1 MPHLERCYCRRP
13 GHTLVARNVRL
24 ADMNI
29 DAAVSDDRR
38 IEVVANK
45 LSSWQ
50 GAQQAV
56 DATIITIV
64 SPLSAPLRGRV
75 MPGAVRRKR
84 HQTHPEL
91 VRTRRCRFVVV
102 GVEKFGGRFGAG
114 GCHLAPAGRLG
125 SVPWRRRCPCVWLHV
140 PRGLLGGERCLR
152 SPHSAPSPRP
162 CWSSHSLASVTS
174 LGRRPSCTRSS
185 STCAG
190 SFRRRAAAKGLVS
203 ALA

>member
-1 MPHLERCYCRRP
+1 EHEDREFGDVLRGWKHRAALAGDKRELELP

-91 VRTRRCRFVVV
+91 VRTRRCRFVV
-102 GVEKFGGRFGAG
+102 AG
-114 GCHLAPAGRLG
+114 LALG
-125 SVPWRRRCPCVWLHV
+125 LPPGS
-140 PRGLLGGERCLR
+140 G
-152 SPHSAPSPRP
+152 
-162 CWSSHSLASVTS
+162 WSSGQRALETQVSMRLA
-174 LGRRPSCTRSS
+174 
-185 STCAG
+185 A
-190 SFRRRAAAKGLVS
+190 RAAWVARW
-203 ALA
+203 